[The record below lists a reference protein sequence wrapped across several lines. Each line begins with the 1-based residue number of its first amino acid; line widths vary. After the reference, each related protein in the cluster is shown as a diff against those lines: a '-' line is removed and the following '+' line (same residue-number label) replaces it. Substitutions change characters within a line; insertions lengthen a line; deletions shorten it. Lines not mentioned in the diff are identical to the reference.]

1 MKNITKENM
10 ARVASR
16 KSCMK
21 KVSRTLHKKATTKRQ
36 RKQIIG
42 KASKACSRKMRVRR
56 AGKKTVR
63 KVIRKKSVRKV
74 VPRQSPRQSPRQT
87 PRQTPRQSPSPA
99 PMSPPTPSIHT
110 QVPPPSAD
118 LFTFWSDVYKTYFN
132 SLPCENIIERSDR
145 ERDELYAV
153 MINNGGVPD
162 EQEDAF
168 EDALMTRLEDCRAI
182 NRASQVSPAQI
193 VEYSYE
199 WYLQQFEEA
208 AARVAGVQGECTPN
222 ALTRALRSESRNLLI
237 GLNNED
243 RAAYEADPRRQN
255 MIRAYEVVLGRCE
268 ADPFNNMV
276 QARQAVQNV

>member
-1 MKNITKENM
+1 LKNITKENM

-56 AGKKTVR
+56 AGKKAVR

-74 VPRQSPRQSPRQT
+74 VPRQPPRQSP
-87 PRQTPRQSPSPA
+87 PPA
-99 PMSPPTPSIHT
+99 PMTPPTPSIHT
-110 QVPPPSAD
+110 QVPPPSSD

-153 MINNGGVPD
+153 MISNGGVPD

-182 NRASQVSPAQI
+182 NRASPPALAQI
-193 VEYSYE
+193 DDYSYE
-199 WYLQQFEEA
+199 GYLQRFEEA

-237 GLNNED
+237 DLNNED